1 MTLLQLKKLGF
12 KQHDDAEYPQLCY
25 TNSMGR
31 YILNAMKVKNG
42 YWIIIWHMG
51 SDGIY
56 AQMNIGCF
64 YNHETLDGFIETV
77 KTL

>member
-1 MTLLQLKKLGF
+1 MAINLEQLGF
-12 KQHDDAEYPQLCY
+12 KQHDDADFPQLSY
-25 TNSMGR
+25 ENSMGR
-31 YILNAMKVKNG
+31 YILNAMKVQKG

-51 SDGIY
+51 NDGIY

-64 YNHETLDGFIETV
+64 SDQETLSRFIETV